1 MRNSCTMSIGFLSYC
16 EKCPMTAAL
25 TRSQYTDPQYAD
37 PQYTDLDSIQN
48 DTSSFDESS
57 REFLE
62 TVGKIADKAVIEASS
77 IDCFG
82 GFPIKEFRALAEAR
96 LLSAPLHSRCGGIG
110 LGFQSEQTWLLLQVL
125 KQVGRGNLSL
135 GRVFEGHVNGLQLIQ
150 TFGTEAQ
157 VQRFATD
164 ALDHKVFGVW
174 NAEGADGVKLQPLGS
189 GRYRIEGS
197 KTFCSGCGH
206 VERPFVNG
214 ALPDGS
220 WQMCIVP
227 IEQVTVVAD
236 PNWWQP
242 PGMKASASYKVDFTG
257 VEITESELIGKP
269 GDYFRQPWL
278 TGGVVRFAAVQLGG
292 AESLFDAT
300 RLYLQELGR
309 TDHPHQQARLGKMA
323 IALEQGNLWLQ
334 GCAKQIEN
342 YAPIFGGMPSQ
353 NLDDNTGGLSLEQ
366 QQLVSYSNMVRTAI
380 EQICMDMMQL
390 SERCIGT
397 NGLLPPHPMERI
409 IRDLT
414 LYLRQPAFDISLTGV
429 GEYVLSQKK
438 PAGELWS

>member
-1 MRNSCTMSIGFLSYC
+1 
-16 EKCPMTAAL
+16 MTAASTHSKRTSL
-25 TRSQYTDPQYAD
+25 Y
-37 PQYTDLDSIQN
+37 SISN
-48 DTSSFDESS
+48 ATSLPVNSS
-57 REFLE
+57 RGLLE
-62 TVGKIADKAVIEASS
+62 AVQEIASEAALGAPS
-77 IDCFG
+77 IDCSG
-82 GFPIKEFRALAEAR
+82 GFPLQEFNALAEFG
-96 LLSAPLHSRCGGIG
+96 LLSAPLQPRYGGMG
-110 LGFQSEQTWLLLQVL
+110 LGFQSEQTRLLLQIL
-125 KQVGRGNLSL
+125 KEMGRGNLSL
-135 GRVFEGHVNGLQLIQ
+135 GRVFEGHVNGLQLVQ
-150 TFGTEAQ
+150 TFGTDEQ

-164 ALDHKVFGVW
+164 ALNNKVFGVW
-174 NAEGADGVKLQPLGS
+174 NAEGPDGVKLHPLES

-197 KTFCSGCGH
+197 KTFCSGCGY

-214 ALPDGS
+214 TLPDGS

-227 IEQVTVVAD
+227 IEQVKVVVD

-257 VEITESELIGKP
+257 VEITKAEIIGKP

-278 TGGVVRFAAVQLGG
+278 TSGVVRFAAVQLGG
-292 AESLFDAT
+292 AEALFDAT
-300 RLYLQELGR
+300 RTYLQGLGR

-334 GCAKQIEN
+334 GSAERIES
-342 YAPIFGGMPSQ
+342 YAPIFGDMPSEKPSQ
-353 NLDDNTGGLSLEQ
+353 KPEELSLKQ
-366 QQLVSYSNMVRTAI
+366 QQLVNYSNMVRTAI

-429 GEYVLSQKK
+429 GEYVLSQKAT
-438 PAGELWS
+438 AGELWS